1 MSSVTSNEMP
11 LRMTAGERQALEVF
25 KTKRGLTYTQA
36 CFAIMEGKYK
46 PLKPLA
52 SGRKGAPQA
61 WPIVKIYP
69 NDEQADFVVA
79 EAEHHKTTIAKIV
92 RAAIFQPPKNP
103 APVVKVTSLRV
114 KRAIPEEAREHLA
127 IIRKRPEFA
136 HTSSMPEGVAYV
148 EVTSILLER
157 EVKVLP

>member
-1 MSSVTSNEMP
+1 MSSVTSNEMT
-11 LRMTAGERQALEVF
+11 LRMTAGEREALNVF
-25 KTKRGLTYTQA
+25 KTACGLTVTQA
-36 CFAIMEGKYK
+36 GFAIMEGKFK
-46 PLKPLA
+46 PLKPLP

-61 WPIVKIYP
+61 WNIVKFYP
-69 NDEQADFVVA
+69 TDEQADFLVA
-79 EAEHHKTTIAKIV
+79 EAEHRKTTIAKVV

-103 APVVKVTSLRV
+103 APMVKVESLRV

-136 HTSSMPEGVAYV
+136 HTSLMPEGVAYV

-157 EVKVLP
+157 EAKVLP